1 MSGNDKEQSTI
12 DLLLV
17 DDDDELREDMSR
29 YLGRHGYN
37 VSECPD
43 GEQALCFAD
52 QRAFDV
58 IVLDMMMP
66 GLSGLDVLKKLKQRG
81 AEAEVVML
89 TGQGSI
95 ETAVE
100 AMKLGAREFLS
111 RQPEA
116 VRGALLEGFEAGVR
130 EHGL

>member
-1 MSGNDKEQSTI
+1 MLNATDKKEKTI

-17 DDDDELREDMSR
+17 DDDHELREDMARFFSR
-29 YLGRHGYN
+29 RGYN

-43 GEQALCFAD
+43 GEQALGFTD

-66 GLSGLDVLKKLKQRG
+66 GISGLELLKKLKQRG
-81 AEAEVVML
+81 CESEIVML
-89 TGQGSI
+89 TGKGTI

-100 AMKLGAREFLS
+100 AMKLGAREFLTK
-111 RQPEA
+111 
-116 VRGALLEGFEAGVR
+116 AG
-130 EHGL
+130 